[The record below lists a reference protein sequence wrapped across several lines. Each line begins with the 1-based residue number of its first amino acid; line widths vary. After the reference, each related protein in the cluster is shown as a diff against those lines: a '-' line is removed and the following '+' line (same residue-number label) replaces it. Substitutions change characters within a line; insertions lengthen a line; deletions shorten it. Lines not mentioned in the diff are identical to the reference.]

1 MKPQR
6 RLHVIDGGSHSAAP
20 SPQIRLEA
28 FNLYRAGRTVGQ
40 VARFMDLE
48 YNVTA
53 DAIFEHQQWREA
65 QAELRGYKA
74 GRRSLLTAPP
84 MTMARRAA

>member
-1 MKPQR
+1 MNR
-6 RLHVIDGGSHSAAP
+6 ADMHVIGGGRLTAAP

-40 VARFMDLE
+40 VARFIGLE

-74 GRRSLLTAPP
+74 GRRSLLAAPP
-84 MTMARRAA
+84 ATELRRAA